1 MTKRQLFD
9 LTGRTALVT
18 GSSGGLGL
26 AIARGLAEA
35 GAAIVLEP
43 CTDQPVQQWQSMAAT
58 SGFANFRNQLK
69 ISVLSDSVIAPEVLI
84 LR

>member
-35 GAAIVLEP
+35 NLPKRVTVGLAKALAQTGRSFKGNVGNAK
-43 CTDQPVQQWQSMAAT
+43 Q
-58 SGFANFRNQLK
+58 NRNSSVYT
-69 ISVLSDSVIAPEVLI
+69 ISDLHL
-84 LR
+84 